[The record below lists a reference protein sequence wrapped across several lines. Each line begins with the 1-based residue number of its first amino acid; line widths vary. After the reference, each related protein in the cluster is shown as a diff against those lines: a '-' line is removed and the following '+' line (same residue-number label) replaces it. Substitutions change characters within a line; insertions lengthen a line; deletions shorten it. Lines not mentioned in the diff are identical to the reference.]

1 MKRGFLILVL
11 LAGLPSGVWAKDGQA
26 VFDAACAACHFKQRD
41 PARRDEMVAPPMEM
55 MAVHVRDAVG
65 GQRDAFVARVVDFVK
80 APAESK
86 AVDAM
91 AVSRFGLM
99 PAIGDSFPEL
109 TDDDLRLVAHWMF
122 DTFAQAQLPPEEQ
135 RRGQRP

>member
-1 MKRGFLILVL
+1 MKAAFLILVL
-11 LAGLPSGVWAKDGQA
+11 LAGLPVTGWAKDGQA
-26 VFDAACAACHFKQRD
+26 VFDAACATCHFKHRD
-41 PARRDEMVAPPMEM
+41 PARRDEMVAPPMDM

-65 GQRDAFVARVVDFVK
+65 GQRAAFVARVVDFIK
-80 APAESK
+80 APAEAK

-109 TDDDLRLVAHWMF
+109 TDDDLRLVANWMF
-122 DTFAQAQLPPEEQ
+122 DTFAQSQLPPADQ
-135 RRGQRP
+135 RRGMQP